1 MRKPKGRGAAGSMW
15 GVFAALLFA
24 AVLVGSCGVLLESAL
39 RAHAPVER
47 YGAASAV
54 VTAPHRVQERIKP
67 LGDAP
72 EVQSRPL
79 TEPGRVPVALAER
92 LRGVPGVRA
101 VVADV
106 SFPVVSEAGRAM
118 RGHGWESAALGPFP
132 LRQGRAPRAPG
143 EVTLDAASGARVGDA
158 VRLQTTGAPRPFRVT
173 GLVAGP
179 PAAYF
184 ASATAEALGGRPGHA
199 DALAVLGDA
208 DADAL
213 RRAVPGLRVATGA
226 DRGDAENLAV
236 AAARPDMIELSAS
249 LGGVAVMI
257 ALLVVGGLVAL
268 SVRER
273 ARELALLRAVG
284 ATPGQVRGRIV
295 RQALTAAVPAGVVGG
310 ASSLAAGAGLHAV
323 MASAHVLPDGYRLS
337 LSVLP
342 ALAALLVTVLAAAVT
357 SLLASLRVSRIRPA
371 WALGEAELEPA
382 ALPRWRVVTGVVF
395 LILGLNSLGLSFAV
409 SGQAAAA
416 SVSGLVLT
424 LVVAT
429 ALLGPLIVQRGNR
442 VLGRLARVLSP
453 VPGRLA
459 QHNAAAAALRAG
471 SMLTPVALAVAF
483 AGTQLFASSTVA
495 RATTAEAAAGNRAD
509 QVLVSTGPGLPP
521 EAAAAVRAVPGV
533 TAATAVARTTVVMTV
548 RELGERRLRSLHG
561 QGVTPGDA
569 ARILDP
575 KVSRGRLGDLA
586 DGTVALSENVAG
598 GVRLGSPVTLWLADG
613 TRIRPRVVAF
623 YERGLGF
630 GDVLLPRSAVTAPL
644 DDHVLVKGDAD
655 LRPVAARYPGARVA
669 EPEALG
675 VALARELRLQNLMSW
690 VVVAAILGFV
700 VIGLVTTLALA
711 TGARRREFGLL
722 RDIGAT
728 RRQVLA
734 MVRMEALVVLGT
746 GLAVGTLIATVTLLA
761 FAAGVTGLPLPAV
774 SPAAALAI
782 LAFVAV
788 SGTAAVM
795 LPARRATAPGTG
807 S

>member
-1 MRKPKGRGAAGSMW
+1 MW

-79 TEPGRVPVALAER
+79 TEPGRVPVALAGR
-92 LRGVPGVRA
+92 LRGLPGVRA

-106 SFPVVSEAGRAM
+106 SFPVVSDAGRAM

-143 EVTLDAASGARVGDA
+143 EVALDAASGARVGDA

-184 ASATAEALGGRPGHA
+184 AAATAEALGGRPGHA

-273 ARELALLRAVG
+273 TRELALLRAVG

-295 RQALTAAVPAGVVGG
+295 RQALAAAVPAGVAGG
-310 ASSLAAGAGLHAV
+310 ALSLAAGAGLHAV

-342 ALAALLVTVLAAAVT
+342 ALAAFLVTVLAAAVT
-357 SLLASLRVSRIRPA
+357 SLLASLRVARIRPA
-371 WALGEAELEPA
+371 RALGEAELEPA

-424 LVVAT
+424 LVTAT
-429 ALLGPLIVQRGNR
+429 ALLGPLIARRGGR
-442 VLGRLARVLSP
+442 ILGRLARALSP

-459 QHNAAAAALRAG
+459 QHIAAAAARRARA
-471 SMLTPVALAVAF
+471 MLTPVALAVAI

-509 QVLVSTGPGLPP
+509 QVLVSTGPGLPS

-569 ARILDP
+569 ARVLDP
-575 KVSRGRLGDLA
+575 KVSAGRLGDLA

-613 TRIRPRVVAF
+613 TRIRPRVVAL

-644 DDHVLVKGDAD
+644 DDHVLVRGDAD
-655 LRPVAARYPGARVA
+655 LRPVAARYAGARVA
-669 EPEALG
+669 GPEALG
-675 VALARELRLQNLMSW
+675 VALARELRLQNLLSW

-734 MVRMEALVVLGT
+734 MVRLEALVVLGT
-746 GLAVGTLIATVTLLA
+746 GLAVGTLIAAVTLLA

-774 SPAAALAI
+774 SPVTALAV

-788 SGTAAVM
+788 SGTAAMM